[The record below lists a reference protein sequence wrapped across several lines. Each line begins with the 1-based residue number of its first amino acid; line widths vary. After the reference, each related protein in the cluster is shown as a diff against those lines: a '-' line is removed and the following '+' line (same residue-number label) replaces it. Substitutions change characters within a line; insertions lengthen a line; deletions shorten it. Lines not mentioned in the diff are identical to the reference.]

1 MKPRTLNW
9 SGMAICALLL
19 LGATTHASGQAS
31 PALHL
36 VSSEP
41 AASGRSGFTVTESA
55 FVRDQ
60 LEYSRVRQAQ
70 LRARPRIN
78 RLFYE
83 RGIRHPAAEVYVRV
97 FKRERQLEVWVRPQ
111 GEAQFQLLKTYGI
124 CAAAGKPGP
133 KTRQGDEQVPEGF
146 YAIDLFNPLSEYHLS
161 LRINYPNVRDQI
173 ANAGN
178 RLGGNI
184 FIHGD
189 CVSAGCL
196 AMTDEGIEELYWLA
210 LEAYAVGQHSIPVHI
225 FPTRLTDDE
234 LKLMKEVFSDQPHLV
249 EFWKTLK
256 PGYDWFEQN
265 RRVPRI
271 LVDRQG
277 TYRLG
282 RS

>member
-173 ANAGN
+173 
-178 RLGGNI
+178 
-184 FIHGD
+184 
-189 CVSAGCL
+189 
-196 AMTDEGIEELYWLA
+196 
-210 LEAYAVGQHSIPVHI
+210 
-225 FPTRLTDDE
+225 
-234 LKLMKEVFSDQPHLV
+234 
-249 EFWKTLK
+249 
-256 PGYDWFEQN
+256 
-265 RRVPRI
+265 
-271 LVDRQG
+271 
-277 TYRLG
+277 
-282 RS
+282 